1 MSLKIIQKT
10 KSLNIPYKTRHQ
22 SEGEKDVNSNNRIN
36 SFHLYLH
43 TVTVVSD
50 IHWKKEL
57 LVVIEV
63 LQVCVAISTLPEM
76 SR

>member
-50 IHWKKEL
+50 IH
-57 LVVIEV
+57 
-63 LQVCVAISTLPEM
+63 
-76 SR
+76 